1 MSSPPPPSDS
11 SGWGVPGVELPAP
24 ELAGSDAQSG
34 RGSAR
39 VAVRVQPGPVGSLG
53 RACAAVDEAAT
64 TMWAA
69 RSGPELV
76 ATVEAVARLR
86 AKLDGLELAVA
97 AELEN
102 GAAGQQALRDDGWAS
117 ARDYLTHVVGGR
129 RRSGPATARLAGQL
143 RGLPAVAEALADGWL
158 SRTKAQI
165 VAAAVERL
173 PQDDAMR
180 ERGVAVMLTEAKRL
194 CPEDLETTGHSL
206 VETLDPTGDA
216 ARRERDLERTERS
229 AHLNRSLR
237 IGFDGLGGGAGRFSG
252 SKEDLLLLTAALLSL
267 ATPQPAEPGA
277 CGGDG
282 VCTDLQCRTLGHS
295 GRDLRDHG
303 TRMFD
308 ALIQLARMAQA
319 AGMLPDSHGGVPQ
332 VVVTMDHDDLKDGV
346 GEATTTLGEDLDPT
360 AVRRLACDADVIAAV
375 LGADGSVLDVAR
387 TQRLVTAAIWVALVV
402 RDQHCAFPGCR
413 RPPVMCHAHHV
424 VHWVDGGPTCLD
436 NLVLLCGTHHRIVH
450 GTPWSVRLSPS
461 DRRPEFRAPGSGTW
475 VRDRLRSGDAS
486 DREESSPDDER
497 HQRPAA

>member
-1 MSSPPPPSDS
+1 MTGPPLPSDS
-11 SGWGVPGVELPAP
+11 SGWGVPGVDVPVPVP
-24 ELAGSDAQSG
+24 EPAGSNEQSA
-34 RGSAR
+34 RGAAR
-39 VAVRVQPGPVGSLG
+39 VAGRLQHGPVGALG

-69 RSGPELV
+69 RSGTELV

-97 AELEN
+97 AELES
-102 GAAGQQALRDDGWAS
+102 GVAGQQALKDDGWAS
-117 ARDYLTHVVGGR
+117 ARDYLTHVTGGR
-129 RRSGPATARLAGQL
+129 RRSGSATARLAGQL
-143 RGLPAVAEALADGWL
+143 RSLPAVSEALADGWL
-158 SRTKAQI
+158 SRTKAAV
-165 VAAAVERL
+165 VAAAIERL
-173 PQDDAMR
+173 PQDAALR
-180 ERGVAVMLTEAKRL
+180 ERGVTVLLDEAKRL
-194 CPEDLETTGHSL
+194 GVEDLETAGSSL
-206 VETLDPTGDA
+206 VETLDPTGDT

-237 IGFDGLGGGAGRFSG
+237 VGFDGLGGGAGRFSG
-252 SKEDLLLLTAALLSL
+252 SKEDLLLLTTALLSL
-267 ATPQPAEPGA
+267 AAPQPAEPGA

-282 VCTDLQCRTLGHS
+282 VCTDLQCRTVGHS
-295 GRDLRDHG
+295 GRDLREHG

-308 ALIQLARMAQA
+308 ALIQLAGMAQA
-319 AGMLPDSHGGVPQ
+319 AGMLPESHGGVPQ
-332 VVVTMDHDDLKDGV
+332 VVVTMDHDDLKGGA

-360 AVRRLACDADVIAAV
+360 TVRRMACDADVIATV

-424 VHWVDGGPTCLD
+424 VHWVDDGPTCLD

-450 GTPWSVRLSPS
+450 GTPWRVRLSGS
-461 DRRPEFRAPGSGTW
+461 DRRPEFRAPGSDIW
-475 VRDRLRSGDAS
+475 VRDRGATR
-486 DREESSPDDER
+486 SPDRHESPPGDR